1 MGLIVVVGL
10 PVVSGFGVAV
20 GSSVV
25 AGLFVA
31 AGFCDEIG
39 FCVAGRM
46 LAAFGV
52 SVTYDAVSSFTMT
65 IQVYFFFPAFAC
77 TLAFPDFTAAIMT
90 LLFFLFL
97 RRIQFFPETIFHLVF
112 FLLFFKVM
120 ILLVP
125 TVRVIFLLL
134 NFTALAAWMCCTG
147 IPVSNIAAASIHARY
162 FLQIFFFICLFLLE
176 INMIISRTNDPY

>member
-1 MGLIVVVGL
+1 MFCIIDTSFLFFSIGVDVAVGSFIVVGLLVVPGFDVVAGSFVVVGL

-25 AGLFVA
+25 AGLFVL
-31 AGFCDEIG
+31 AGFCDETG
-39 FCVAGRM
+39 FCVTGRM

-134 NFTALAAWMCCTG
+134 NL
-147 IPVSNIAAASIHARY
+147 IA
-162 FLQIFFFICLFLLE
+162 
-176 INMIISRTNDPY
+176 

>member
-1 MGLIVVVGL
+1 
-10 PVVSGFGVAV
+10 
-20 GSSVV
+20 
-25 AGLFVA
+25 
-31 AGFCDEIG
+31 
-39 FCVAGRM
+39 M
-46 LAAFGV
+46 LAVFGV

-65 IQVYFFFPAFAC
+65 IHVYFFFPAFAC
-77 TLAFPDFTAAIMT
+77 TLAFPNFTVAILT

-147 IPVSNIAAASIHARY
+147 IPVSIIVAASIHARY

-176 INMIISRTNDPY
+176 KFLVFCKTDINLILCFLYQ